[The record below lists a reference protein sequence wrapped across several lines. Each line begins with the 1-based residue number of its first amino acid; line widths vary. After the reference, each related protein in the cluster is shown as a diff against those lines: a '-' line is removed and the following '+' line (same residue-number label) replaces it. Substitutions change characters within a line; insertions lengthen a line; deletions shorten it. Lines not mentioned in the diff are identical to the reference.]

1 MNYNLTLLT
10 PPSIEPISLVEI
22 KEYLKISDYADTS
35 AGLVITPSILIAT
48 RTPGT
53 VNGSSVDVLGYDA
66 TVELNVGTLLAT
78 GKLDVKIQE
87 SNDDAT
93 WVDCYSFTQVT
104 TATDNQ
110 TLKMQYTGD
119 NQYIRVVGVLAVAN
133 GDYAVNVILNQ
144 GYTAEDTYLTSL
156 IKAARLYC
164 EGYQNRAYVTQVW
177 EMAIPYFPGEIT
189 IPMGN
194 LKAIDSIAYTDSEGT
209 ETALIVGTD
218 YVTSIRGAV
227 GRAVPAYGKSW
238 PSFIP
243 NPLDAVVVTFTAG
256 GDAEDVSETVK
267 QAMKLLIGLWFENRI
282 PVDQAQGNAKEISFT
297 LSALLWMDRLVNV

>member
-1 MNYNLTLLT
+1 MYNLTLKT
-10 PPSIEPISLVEI
+10 PPATEPISLTEV
-22 KEYLKISDYADTS
+22 KNYLKISDYADTS
-35 AGLVITPSILIAT
+35 AGLAISESILIAT
-48 RTPGT
+48 RTPNT
-53 VNGSSVDVLGYDA
+53 VNGLSVDVLGYAA
-66 TVELNVGTLLAT
+66 TVELNVGTILALGT
-78 GKLDVKIQE
+78 LNVKIQE
-87 SNDDAT
+87 SNDNAT
-93 WVDCYSFTQVT
+93 WVDWGPFDEVT
-104 TATDNQ
+104 PATDNQ

-119 NQYIRVVGVLAVAN
+119 NQYIRVIGVLAISN
-133 GDYAVNVILNQ
+133 GDYSVNVILNQ

-156 IKAARLYC
+156 IKSARIYC
-164 EGYQNRAYVTQVW
+164 EGYQNRVYVTQMW

-267 QAMKLLIGLWFENRI
+267 QAMKLLIGLWFENRT
-282 PVDQAQGNAKEISFT
+282 PVDQALGNAKEIAFT
-297 LSALLWMDRLVNV
+297 LSALLSIDRMISV